1 MVREQIKVEEFDRIG
16 RQYEYFIW
24 NFVSKNQNV
33 SWPTIR
39 PIFDFDET
47 HYKVSNSLIPLLEV
61 FNVPYFETYIEDS
74 IDFLVD
80 LGVPLDSLY
89 LREVEW
95 FKPFF
100 LTFNR
105 KRMVNSTYNGF
116 CYCPEGITKLLID
129 LNPDIVLN
137 ANLD

>member
-1 MVREQIKVEEFDRIG
+1 MVREQIKVEDFDRVG

-33 SWPTIR
+33 NWPTIR

-47 HYKVSNSLIPLLEV
+47 YYKSPNFLIPLLEV

-74 IDFLVD
+74 LDFLSD

-95 FKPFF
+95 FKPFMI
-100 LTFNR
+100 TFNR

-116 CYCPEGITKLLID
+116 CYCPEGITELLID

-137 ANLD
+137 ANID

>member
-1 MVREQIKVEEFDRIG
+1 MVREQIKVEDFDRVG

-33 SWPTIR
+33 NWPTIR
-39 PIFDFDET
+39 PIFNFDET
-47 HYKVSNSLIPLLEV
+47 HYKSPNFLIPLLEV
-61 FNVPYFETYIEDS
+61 FDVPYFETYIEDS
-74 IDFLVD
+74 IDFLSN

-95 FKPFF
+95 FKPFM

-137 ANLD
+137 ANID

>member
-1 MVREQIKVEEFDRIG
+1 MVREQIKVEDFDRVG

-33 SWPTIR
+33 NWPTIR
-39 PIFDFDET
+39 PIFNFDET
-47 HYKVSNSLIPLLEV
+47 HYKSPNFLIPLLEV
-61 FNVPYFETYIEDS
+61 FDVPYFETYIEDS
-74 IDFLVD
+74 IDFLNN

-95 FKPFF
+95 FKPFM

-137 ANLD
+137 ANID

>member
-1 MVREQIKVEEFDRIG
+1 MVREQIKVEDFDRVG

-33 SWPTIR
+33 NWPTIR
-39 PIFDFDET
+39 PIFNFDET
-47 HYKVSNSLIPLLEV
+47 HYKSPNFLIPLLEV
-61 FNVPYFETYIEDS
+61 FDVPYFETYIEDS
-74 IDFLVD
+74 IDFLNN

-95 FKPFF
+95 FKPFMI
-100 LTFNR
+100 TFNR

-116 CYCPEGITKLLID
+116 CYCPEGITELLID

-137 ANLD
+137 ANID

>member
-1 MVREQIKVEEFDRIG
+1 MVRGQIKVEDFDRVG

-33 SWPTIR
+33 NWPTIR

-47 HYKVSNSLIPLLEV
+47 HYKSPNFLIPLLEV

-74 IDFLVD
+74 IDFLSN

-95 FKPFF
+95 FKPFI
-100 LTFNR
+100 LSFNR

-137 ANLD
+137 VNLD

>member
-1 MVREQIKVEEFDRIG
+1 MVREQIKVEDFDRVG

-33 SWPTIR
+33 NWPTIR

-47 HYKVSNSLIPLLEV
+47 YYKSPNFLIPLLEV
-61 FNVPYFETYIEDS
+61 FDVPYFETYIEDS
-74 IDFLVD
+74 IDFLSN

-95 FKPFF
+95 FKPFM

-137 ANLD
+137 ANID

>member
-1 MVREQIKVEEFDRIG
+1 MVREQIKVEDFDKVG

-33 SWPTIR
+33 NWPTIR

-47 HYKVSNSLIPLLEV
+47 HYKSPNFLIPLLEV

-74 IDFLVD
+74 IDFLSN

-95 FKPFF
+95 FKPFMI
-100 LTFNR
+100 TFNR

-116 CYCPEGITKLLID
+116 CYCPEGITELLID

-137 ANLD
+137 ANID

>member
-1 MVREQIKVEEFDRIG
+1 MVREQIKVEDFDKVG

-33 SWPTIR
+33 NWPTIR

-47 HYKVSNSLIPLLEV
+47 HYKSPNFLIPLLEV
-61 FNVPYFETYIEDS
+61 FNLPYFETYIEDS
-74 IDFLVD
+74 IDFLSN

-95 FKPFF
+95 FKPFMI
-100 LTFNR
+100 TFNR

-116 CYCPEGITKLLID
+116 CYCPEGITELLID

-137 ANLD
+137 ANID

>member
-1 MVREQIKVEEFDRIG
+1 MVREQIKVEDFDKVG

-33 SWPTIR
+33 NWPTIR

-47 HYKVSNSLIPLLEV
+47 YYKSPNFLIPLLEV
-61 FNVPYFETYIEDS
+61 FNLPYFETYIEDS
-74 IDFLVD
+74 IDFLSN

-95 FKPFF
+95 FKPFMI
-100 LTFNR
+100 TFNR

-116 CYCPEGITKLLID
+116 CYCPEGITELLID

-137 ANLD
+137 ANID

>member
-1 MVREQIKVEEFDRIG
+1 MVREQIKVEDFDKVG

-33 SWPTIR
+33 NWPTIR

-47 HYKVSNSLIPLLEV
+47 YYKSPNFLIPLLEV
-61 FNVPYFETYIEDS
+61 FNVPYIETYIENS
-74 IDFLVD
+74 IDFLSN

-95 FKPFF
+95 FKPFMI
-100 LTFNR
+100 TFNR

-116 CYCPEGITKLLID
+116 CYCPEGITELLID

-137 ANLD
+137 ANID

>member
-1 MVREQIKVEEFDRIG
+1 MVREQIKVEDFDRVG

-33 SWPTIR
+33 NWPTIR

-47 HYKVSNSLIPLLEV
+47 HYKSPNFLIPLLEV

-74 IDFLVD
+74 IDFLSN

-95 FKPFF
+95 FKPFI
-100 LTFNR
+100 LSFNR

-137 ANLD
+137 VNLD

>member
-1 MVREQIKVEEFDRIG
+1 MVREQIKVEDFDRVG

-33 SWPTIR
+33 NWPTIR

-47 HYKVSNSLIPLLEV
+47 HYKSPNFLIPLLEV
-61 FNVPYFETYIEDS
+61 FNLPYFETYIEDS
-74 IDFLVD
+74 IDFLSN

-95 FKPFF
+95 FKPFMI
-100 LTFNR
+100 TFNR

-116 CYCPEGITKLLID
+116 CYCPEGITELLID

-137 ANLD
+137 ANID